1 MGEANIKTIS
11 VFYIFIAMYATDLY
25 SVRPRD
31 RVYQIIVSSVIHSIA
46 TLHTLS
52 SLIQLFSAIGIVY
65 SVKVIGKVIVN
76 ESHTVC
82 PVRSKRRPLSI

>member
-1 MGEANIKTIS
+1 MQQICI
-11 VFYIFIAMYATDLY
+11 LY
-25 SVRPRD
+25 VR
-31 RVYQIIVSSVIHSIA
+31 VCHNIVSSVIHLIA

-76 ESHTVC
+76 ECHTVC
-82 PVRSKRRPLSI
+82 PVRSKRLVMKYFTLS